1 MIWPGEPVQIIA
13 LKVPDQKV
21 DFGSRFQA
29 GDDWLRALTISVK
42 NVSDK
47 TVCWINIA
55 IDINSESHEQAIRE
69 RLLFGRW
76 PSQSTER
83 KGQQILRPG
92 ESVDIHFPEKNYQEL
107 KAFRKEKNYPG
118 SINVV
123 KVSVDEVGFAGE
135 RDVLWIAGHFN
146 RRDPNNPNGWIPID
160 PE

>member
-1 MIWPGEPVQIIA
+1 M
-13 LKVPDQKV
+13 
-21 DFGSRFQA
+21 
-29 GDDWLRALTISVK
+29 
-42 NVSDK
+42 
-47 TVCWINIA
+47 
-55 IDINSESHEQAIRE
+55 
-69 RLLFGRW
+69 
-76 PSQSTER
+76 
-83 KGQQILRPG
+83 
-92 ESVDIHFPEKNYQEL
+92 DIHFPEKNYQEL